1 MTGKTETEGKM
12 EINWGAW
19 AKYTEGRSPKDL
31 LSQTLEITGSAE
43 NPGDVPRRMSQDVV
57 HAIMAL

>member
-1 MTGKTETEGKM
+1 M
-12 EINWGAW
+12 EINWGGW

-31 LSQTLEITGSAE
+31 LSQTLEITGSPE
-43 NPGDVPRRMSQDVV
+43 NPGDVPRRRSQDVV